1 MPRSCHLPAQ
11 RAALF
16 PNRPVLVARS
26 ALVRA
31 SAMARQT
38 WAGGR
43 AAALGAHV
51 SESSSIGVMLPRDL
65 PAGQVMEFAR
75 RADELGFDEL
85 WVVEDLGFRGG
96 VAQAAAALAVTD
108 RIRVGVGLLPTGA
121 RNAAFAAMEIASLAE
136 LFPGRIDAGVGHG
149 MPHWMRSVG
158 AWPASPVT
166 LLTEYVP
173 AVRALLRG
181 EAVTTAGRYVQ
192 LQGVVLES
200 PPRVVPDILVGVR
213 GPRSLAASGA
223 VADGTILAEPV
234 TPEYARAALGHIAAA
249 RPHRLVAYH
258 VAVVG
263 EPATTYPVAR
273 AALEWIGERDWAP
286 HITPLPFAAEFASL
300 RAASATREEFVRR
313 LPEEW
318 LTQLAVVGTADAA
331 RARLDELGDAGV
343 TSSVLVPVG
352 PDPFASLT
360 SLATLL

>member
-1 MPRSCHLPAQ
+1 
-11 RAALF
+11 
-16 PNRPVLVARS
+16 
-26 ALVRA
+26 
-31 SAMARQT
+31 
-38 WAGGR
+38 
-43 AAALGAHV
+43 
-51 SESSSIGVMLPRDL
+51 MLPRDL
-65 PAGQVMEFAR
+65 PAGRVLEFAR
-75 RADELGFDEL
+75 RADALGFHDL

-96 VAQAAAALAVTD
+96 VAQAAAALAVTE
-108 RIRVGVGLLPTGA
+108 RIRVAVGLLPTGA

-136 LFPGRIDAGVGHG
+136 LFPGRIDVGVGHG

-181 EAVTTAGRYVQ
+181 ENVTVDGRYVQ
-192 LQGVVLES
+192 LDDVVLES

-234 TPEYARAALGHIAAA
+234 TPQYARAALAQIAAA

-263 EPATTYPVAR
+263 DDPLPYAR
-273 AALEWIGERDWAP
+273 AALEWIGEPDWAP
-286 HITPLPFAAEFASL
+286 HIAPLPFAAELAAL
-300 RAASATREEFVRR
+300 RADSASRAEFAQRMPDEWVR
-313 LPEEW
+313 
-318 LTQLAVVGTADAA
+318 QLALVGPVDAA
-331 RARLDELGDAGV
+331 LARLDELEAAGV

-352 PDPFASLT
+352 PDPFAALT

>member
-1 MPRSCHLPAQ
+1 
-11 RAALF
+11 
-16 PNRPVLVARS
+16 
-26 ALVRA
+26 
-31 SAMARQT
+31 
-38 WAGGR
+38 
-43 AAALGAHV
+43 
-51 SESSSIGVMLPRDL
+51 MLPRDL
-65 PAGQVMEFAR
+65 PAGRVLEFAQ
-75 RADELGFDEL
+75 RADALGFHDL

-96 VAQAAAALAVTD
+96 VAQAAAALAVTE
-108 RIRVGVGLLPTGA
+108 RIRVAVGLLPTGA

-136 LFPGRIDAGVGHG
+136 LFPGRVDVGVGHG

-181 EAVTTAGRYVQ
+181 ESVTVDGRYVQ
-192 LQGVVLES
+192 LDGVVLES

-213 GPRSLAASGA
+213 GPRSLAASGS

-234 TPEYARAALGHIAAA
+234 TPQYARAALAQIAAE

-263 EPATTYPVAR
+263 DDPLPQAR
-273 AALEWIGERDWAP
+273 AALEWIGEPDWAP
-286 HITPLPFAAEFASL
+286 HIAPLPFAAELAAL
-300 RAASATREEFVRR
+300 RADSASRAEFAQRMPDEWVR
-313 LPEEW
+313 
-318 LTQLAVVGTADAA
+318 QLALVGSADAA
-331 RARLDELGDAGV
+331 LARLDELEAAGV

-352 PDPFASLT
+352 PDPFAALT